1 MKSFSRFLTEEK
13 TKTILHKLGWQDA
26 DEWTGDR
33 MSFQKKISI
42 ANEKAKKI
50 GNGSGRTAFEIDEA
64 RYVSVM
70 KIAKNVKGF
79 RQNLAEVNLYKK
91 YDLNPPYM
99 VPMIE
104 YDDNENADTSW
115 ILLHKATK
123 FDENIFYREFGVS
136 FAEWR
141 KVLSAIINKDEHE
154 EKKNKKIK
162 EFVKFCKSNRLQL
175 GEYRQKSNW
184 GIYKSKPVIL
194 DAGLTKDNMS
204 IAL

>member
-1 MKSFSRFLTEEK
+1 MKAFLRFIIEEK
-13 TKTILHKLGWQDA
+13 TKTLLHKLGWQDA

-50 GNGSGRTAFEIDEA
+50 GNGSGRTAFEIDEKK
-64 RYVSVM
+64 YVTVM

-91 YDLNPPYM
+91 YDMNPPYM

-123 FDENIFYREFGVS
+123 FDENIFYREFDVS

-141 KVLSAIINKDEHE
+141 KVLSAIINNEDHK
-154 EKKNKKIK
+154 EKKNKKIQ
-162 EFVKFCKSNRLQL
+162 EFVKFVKKNRLQL

-184 GIYKSKPVIL
+184 GIYKLKPVIL

-204 IAL
+204 FAL